1 MATPL
6 TVTGLS
12 LAFGGQQV
20 LDDVD
25 LDVAAGAAVGII
37 GPNGAGKT
45 SIFNCISR
53 IYRPSAGRIMLG
65 DLDMSSLRSSR
76 VTAAGVARSF
86 QGTAL
91 PPRATALENVM
102 LGAHTSFRATWIEGA
117 LGLPRSRR
125 AERAARERALETLAQ
140 VGLAEDAD
148 TPMELLPL
156 GHQKLVD
163 IARCLVAEPEVLLLD
178 EPVAATS
185 QAERDRVRRILAEL
199 VKGRQ
204 MTLLLVEH
212 DVSFVADLVDETV
225 VLDLGKVIARG
236 NPQAVLKDPR
246 VVASY
251 LGGAEA
257 KA

>member
-1 MATPL
+1 MATPIAIS
-6 TVTGLS
+6 GLS

-25 LDVAAGAAVGII
+25 LEVAAGAAVGII

-76 VTAAGVARSF
+76 VSAAGVARSF

-102 LGAHTSFRATWIEGA
+102 LGSHTSFRATWIEGV

-125 AERAARERALETLAQ
+125 AERRARERAREALSQ
-140 VGLAEDAD
+140 VGLLEEAD

-163 IARCLVAEPEVLLLD
+163 IARCLVGEPQVLLLD

-185 QAERDRVRRILAEL
+185 QTERDRVSRLLADLIAE
-199 VKGRQ
+199 RD

-236 NPQAVLKDPR
+236 NPREVLEDPR

-251 LGGAEA
+251 LGGAG
-257 KA
+257 

>member
-1 MATPL
+1 MSAAPL
-6 TVTGLS
+6 SIAGLS
-12 LAFGGQQV
+12 LSFGGQQV
-20 LDDVD
+20 LQDVD
-25 LDVAAGAAVGII
+25 LEVPAGAAVGII

-45 SIFNCISR
+45 SIFNCVSR

-65 DLDMSSLRSSR
+65 DLDMSTLRSSR
-76 VTAAGVARSF
+76 VTAAGVSRSF

-102 LGAHTSFRATWIEGA
+102 LGAHTSFRATWLEGA

-125 AERAARERALETLAQ
+125 AERAARERARETLAQ
-140 VGLAEDAD
+140 VGLVEEAE

-163 IARCLVAEPEVLLLD
+163 IARCLVGEPRVLLLD

-185 QAERDRVRRILAEL
+185 QAERDRVRALLAEL

-225 VLDLGKVIARG
+225 VLDLGAVIARG
-236 NPQAVLKDPR
+236 EPRAVLEDPR
-246 VVASY
+246 VIASY
-251 LGGAEA
+251 LGGGDG
-257 KA
+257 